1 MKASATKTNPGKGK
15 KKTPHKNE
23 KLQPQKAASR
33 MQLEL
38 AGSWNNSLKTSR
50 QQCNLENFNGSD
62 EGYCFELCKTN
73 SSLPDQLL
81 CYTMLYNAGAII
93 ETKKPISYNKIEI
106 LIGMGVGKQS
116 KNK

>member
-1 MKASATKTNPGKGK
+1 MKASATKTKPGKGEKKRK
-15 KKTPHKNE
+15 KKTHKNE

-33 MQLEL
+33 MQLEV

-50 QQCNLENFNGSD
+50 QQCNLENFKGSD

-81 CYTMLYNAGAII
+81 CYAIPCYTMQEL
-93 ETKKPISYNKIEI
+93 
-106 LIGMGVGKQS
+106 L
-116 KNK
+116 